1 MADLVAVE
9 RRGPVGVLT
18 LADPKRRNIL
28 SAPMVHEISRALDDL
43 EGDAEIRALVV
54 TGSGPAFCAGAE
66 LATLE
71 QAADGD
77 FGLIREVY
85 GGFLRILHSPLPT
98 IGAING
104 PAVGAGFN
112 LALACD
118 VRIAADEAR
127 FVCRFADL
135 RIFPGGGHTWLL
147 SRAVGHQMATMALLL
162 GQTWTAEAAQ
172 SNGLVADV
180 VRQHSLVDTAAA
192 LAAGLGDAEPEYVR
206 RVIGV
211 LRDAPLVPTHDMAL
225 AVEAAHQEWSTRR
238 PAFLRG
244 LADIKASIGQRAAG
258 ATGSAASLP
267 VQGSA
272 QPGEQS

>member
-1 MADLVAVE
+1 MAALVTVG

-18 LADPKRRNIL
+18 LADPDRRNVL
-28 SAPMVHEISRALDDL
+28 SAQMVRDVGDALDDL
-43 EGDAEIRALVV
+43 ESDPAIRALVV
-54 TGSGPAFCAGAE
+54 TGSGSTFCAGAE

-71 QAADGD
+71 QAAVGD

-85 GGFLRILHSPLPT
+85 GGFLRVLNSPLLT

-118 VRIAADEAR
+118 VRIALDKAR
-127 FVCRFADL
+127 FICRFAEL

-162 GQTWTAEAAQ
+162 GQTWDAQEARRI
-172 SNGLVADV
+172 GLVADV
-180 VRQHSLVDTAAA
+180 VDEQRLLDTAAA
-192 LAAGLGDAEPEYVR
+192 LAAGLGDMESEYVR
-206 RVIGV
+206 RLVGS
-211 LRDAPLVPTHDMAL
+211 LREAPLLPDHGSAL
-225 AVEAAHQEWSTRR
+225 EMEAAHQEWSTRR

-244 LADIKASIGQRAAG
+244 LADIKASIGQRAAA
-258 ATGSAASLP
+258 ATASDASAPASKRRDG
-267 VQGSA
+267 QT
-272 QPGEQS
+272 